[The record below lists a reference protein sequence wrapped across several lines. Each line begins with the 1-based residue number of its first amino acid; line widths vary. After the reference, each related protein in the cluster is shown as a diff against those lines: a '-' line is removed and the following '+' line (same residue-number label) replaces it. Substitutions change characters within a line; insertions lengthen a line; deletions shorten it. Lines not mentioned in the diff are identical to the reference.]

1 MKICRIRANN
11 FRTLENFDL
20 NLRPNYCAISGKNN
34 AGKSAIVKIIQ
45 YFLDDRD
52 EYRYVS
58 PTARG
63 ITFTKDCTQW
73 TREEHVTLEIE
84 VEIHR
89 ENDSEVFFVVETFCS
104 HEIVNDLISVR
115 VEQVFPKTG
124 ASSLSCTV
132 DGEVLDG
139 QKASEILK
147 KLRAASNLVVHN
159 STRQSHRLFYTGED
173 VMEVSEVSFSDEDQK
188 KISDAEKNLQ
198 SRIKKAAKQ
207 HKDELEKLLGKLND
221 KYQVE
226 LSTLDLGRSA
236 RVPLEIKLTDRS
248 VEVPLTDWGA
258 GTQNRTRV
266 LMSVLDAVR
275 IRSKVTAQDR
285 STPVFLVEEPESFL
299 HPSAQAE
306 FGQVLNGLAE
316 ELQIQIIATTHSPYM
331 LNQSDPSANIL
342 LERRVYRGITKETYI
357 KDTAKGDWMLP
368 FAENLGIIPSEFDSW
383 KPIFAAHGSKAILV
397 EGEIDKEYF
406 ELIREKY
413 PSVYQIDNGIEILPY
428 GGKDALKNTSILQ
441 FMIKKFGKVYFT
453 FDLDARSELKSA
465 LERIGLSE
473 QDDFCA
479 IGVDGP
485 GKDCIEGLLPQSLKQ
500 KVYSSNVDLVTALTS
515 QDSKARTSAK
525 YGLKKEM
532 LAEFRRSIPV
542 EKDLGEFKKLFATIK
557 SSFK

>member
-1 MKICRIRANN
+1 MKICCIKASN
-11 FRTLENFDL
+11 FRTLENFE
-20 NLRPNYCAISGKNN
+20 LRLQPNYCAISGKNN

-52 EYRYVS
+52 EYRYS
-58 PTARG
+58 HPAARG
-63 ITFTKDCTQW
+63 ISFSKDCTQW
-73 TREEHVTLEIE
+73 TRGDEVKLGIE

-89 ENDSEVFFVVETFCS
+89 ENDSEVFFVVETFCD
-104 HEIVNDLISVR
+104 HKIENNLISIKI
-115 VEQVFPKTG
+115 EQIIAKSG
-124 ASSLSCTV
+124 DNSLSCII
-132 DGEVLDG
+132 DDEVMDV

-147 KLRAASNLVVHN
+147 KLRAAANLVVHN
-159 STRQSHRLFYTGED
+159 STRPSHRLYYAGGD
-173 VMEVSEVSFSDEDQK
+173 VMEVSEVSFSEEDQK
-188 KISDAEKNLQ
+188 KISDAERSLQ
-198 SRIKKAAKQ
+198 SKINKAAKQ

-226 LSTLDLGRSA
+226 LSTLDLGRSS

-275 IRSKVTAQDR
+275 IRSKVNAQDR

-331 LNQSDPSANIL
+331 LNQSDPSANVL
-342 LERRVYRGITKETYI
+342 LERRVYRGLLKETYI
-357 KDTAKGDWMLP
+357 KDTTKEDWMLP

-383 KPIFAAHGSKAILV
+383 KPIFAAHASKAILV
-397 EGEIDKEYF
+397 EGAIDKEYF
-406 ELIREKY
+406 ELIKISY
-413 PSVYQIDNGIEILPY
+413 PSVYQIGEDIEILPY

-441 FMIKKFGKVYFT
+441 FMIKKFGKVYLT
-453 FDLDARSELKSA
+453 FDLDARGELKGA
-465 LERIGLSE
+465 LERIGLTE
-473 QDDFCA
+473 QVDFCA
-479 IGVDGP
+479 IGVEGP
-485 GKDCIEGLLPQSLKQ
+485 GKDCIEGLLPSSLKQ

-515 QDSKARTSAK
+515 QDTRARNSAK
-525 YGLKKEM
+525 SELKKA
-532 LAEFRRSIPV
+532 LLDEFKKSVPS
-542 EKDLGEFKKLFATIK
+542 EKELGEFKKLFSGMKAA
-557 SSFK
+557 FK